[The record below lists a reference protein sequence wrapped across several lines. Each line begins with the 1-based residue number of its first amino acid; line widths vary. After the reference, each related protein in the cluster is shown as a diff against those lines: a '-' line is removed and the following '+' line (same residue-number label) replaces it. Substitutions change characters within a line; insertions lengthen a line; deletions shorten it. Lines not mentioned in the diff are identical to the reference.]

1 MTFVPSYY
9 KKFRCIADRCTHSCC
24 IGWEIDIDSDTLS
37 KYEKLDF
44 ETSSNILEHVEY
56 DGDTCHF
63 KLACDERCSLLRDDN
78 LCRLICEF
86 GEDALCDIC
95 REHPRYRNYFG
106 DREEIGLGLSCEEAA
121 RIILSYPETVSF
133 ERLDAVEE
141 ESGCVTEYIELLV
154 DRDRAIDIIQDRNR
168 NIRERA
174 DHLLDSL
181 NVSLPYMSLNNWC
194 DFYLNLERL
203 DDGWTNILQTIKVC
217 ELTDVGDAPLLK
229 NELAA
234 EQLMIYF
241 ICRHY
246 KCEDGESNITD
257 AVKFALLS
265 TSMIFAA
272 AEVICDGFKSHLE
285 ALCEAARIYSSEIE
299 YSTDN
304 TDEVFFELSF

>member
-24 IGWEIDIDSDTLS
+24 VGWDIYIDDVTLK
-37 KYEKLDF
+37 KYETLDRISGCGLLKNVGYTEDGAHF
-44 ETSSNILEHVEY
+44 ILSC
-56 DGDTCHF
+56 GD
-63 KLACDERCSLLRDDN
+63 RCPNLLENN
-78 LCRLICEF
+78 LCRLICDY
-86 GEDALCDIC
+86 GEDILCDIC
-95 REHPRYRNYFG
+95 REHPRFRCFFG

-133 ERLDAVEE
+133 ERLDDAEE
-141 ESGCVTEYIELLV
+141 EAGCVTECIELLV

-168 NIRERA
+168 NIKERA

-181 NVSLPYMSLNNWC
+181 NVSLPYMSMNNWC

-203 DDGWTNILQTIKVC
+203 DDEWTNILQMIKVC

-257 AVKFALLS
+257 VVKFALLS

-272 AEVICDGFKSHLE
+272 AEVIGDGFKSHLE
-285 ALCEAARIYSSEIE
+285 ALCEAARMYSSEIE

-304 TDEVFFELSF
+304 TDEVLFELSF